1 MADAPTSPPRSRGLL
16 DLSRDLRD
24 ASDSAILRVTQ
35 VIDTLPERG
44 AADRLLDGLRPRLS
58 ALRPPRPP
66 ALSRVLFWPLQPVI
80 LAPGAWR
87 PGTVGIPRSM
97 ITPITA
103 LVRTHLPDAGSVE
116 AALAA
121 GREPDD
127 QLWQDAASILTTV
140 PLPADWESVAFQVQT
155 GIKPQ
160 ALQPLLVVIRLAFA
174 HARLLRQIGSEPE
187 PAAEASRP
195 LLLDAARSGPLSWST
210 MLTLLFE
217 QTRAPGP
224 LLRQVIEL
232 ARASGFARQLEGG
245 LQQVVDAVIDR
256 LDQAD
261 AGSSPRAAPG
271 SAAEAGPG
279 RAQTDEALRTQARRA
294 ARLAGFCAMRAEMPA
309 VGRLTQRRRQVA
321 AECAAEFADGLR
333 GATAACVP
341 AGTLDPQAEQE
352 AAERLEARLLALR
365 ELDLAARPLGEAQ
378 GREQLLSQAAT
389 FYAGADAPD
398 WLTRA
403 DRLRLCEILVGAEA
417 ALRLAD
423 L

>member
-1 MADAPTSPPRSRGLL
+1 MADATASPPRGHGLL

-58 ALRPPRPP
+58 ALRPPRPL

-87 PGTVGIPRSM
+87 PGTVGIPRSV
-97 ITPITA
+97 ITPVTA
-103 LVRTHLPDAGSVE
+103 LVRTHLPDAGSLE

-127 QLWQDAASILTTV
+127 QLWQDAASILATV
-140 PLPADWESVAFQVQT
+140 PLPADWESVAFQLQT

-174 HARLLRQIGSEPE
+174 HARLLRQLGSEPE
-187 PAAEASRP
+187 PAAEASRA

-232 ARASGFARQLEGG
+232 ARESGFARQLEGS

-261 AGSSPRAAPG
+261 AVTSPRSSPG
-271 SAAEAGPG
+271 SAPGPG
-279 RAQTDEALRTQARRA
+279 QTDEALRAQARRA
-294 ARLAGFCAMRAEMPA
+294 ARLAGFCAMRAEVPA

-341 AGTLDPQAEQE
+341 GGTLDPEAEQE

-365 ELDLAARPLGEAQ
+365 ELDLAARPLGEAH
-378 GREQLLSQAAT
+378 GRDQLLSQAAT

-398 WLTRA
+398 WLTRT

-417 ALRLAD
+417 ALRLAEP
-423 L
+423 

>member
-1 MADAPTSPPRSRGLL
+1 MADPPAVLPGSRGLL
-16 DLSRDLRD
+16 GLSKDLRD
-24 ASDSAILRVTQ
+24 ASDSAILRVTH

-80 LAPGAWR
+80 VAPGAWR
-87 PGTVGIPRSM
+87 PGTVGVPRGV
-97 ITPITA
+97 ITPVTA
-103 LVRTHLPDAGSVE
+103 LVRAHLPDAAAVE
-116 AALAA
+116 AGLAA

-127 QLWQDAASILTTV
+127 RLWQDAASILATV
-140 PLPADWESVAFQVQT
+140 PVPVDWESVAFQQQT

-174 HARLLRQIGSEPE
+174 HTRLLRQVGTEPE

-217 QTRAPGP
+217 QTRAPAP
-224 LLRQVIEL
+224 LLQQVIEV
-232 ARASGFARQLEGG
+232 ARETGFARQLESG
-245 LQQVVDAVIDR
+245 LQQVVDAVVDR
-256 LDQAD
+256 LDRAD
-261 AGSSPRAAPG
+261 AGFSAEPAPG
-271 SAAEAGPG
+271 AMRS
-279 RAQTDEALRTQARRA
+279 DEALRARARSA
-294 ARLAGFCAMRAEMPA
+294 ARLAGFCAMRAEMPV

-333 GATAACVP
+333 GAAAACVP
-341 AGTLDPQAEQE
+341 TGRLEPHVEEE

-378 GREQLLSQAAT
+378 GRDQLLSQAAA
-389 FYAGADAPD
+389 FYAGAEAPD

-417 ALRLAD
+417 ALRLAGP
-423 L
+423 